1 LSTRRLRTQNLF
13 NDVWNGVYTQV
24 GIKSPQQ
31 DAVLV
36 GAKAFNQNRYDLI
49 SILVMKEDSFL
60 TGDITNGVVVCP
72 DEYVGAGMFV
82 QYIPGEAL
90 ALDRDDYVVANF
102 ALAVPGDYL
111 GLSANFKRDG

>member
-1 LSTRRLRTQNLF
+1 MRKLKTQNLF
-13 NDVWNGVYTQV
+13 SDIWNGVYTQV

-49 SILVMKEDSFL
+49 SILVMTEDVFQG
-60 TGDITNGVVVCP
+60 GDITNGTVVCP

-82 QYIPGEAL
+82 QYVPGEAL
-90 ALDRDDYVVANF
+90 LLDRNDFVVANF

-111 GLSANFKRDG
+111 GLSASFKKDT